1 MTDVLDQPDI
11 QIIQTVEEITN
22 AFETTAENLVQSV
35 ETSAPKGDKGDD
47 GIQGL
52 PGAVGLLIDELLAG
66 NINNSNRIFMTSY
79 SYISGSARVYVNGL
93 LQRNGIDFEE
103 TGDKEITFSEAPT
116 NIGFTDYLSVTY
128 IGA

>member
-22 AFETTAENLVQSV
+22 AFETTAENLVQSF
-35 ETSAPKGDKGDD
+35 ETSAPKGDKGDI
-47 GIQGL
+47 GLHGL

-66 NINNSNRIFMTSY
+66 NINNSNRIFITTY
-79 SYISGSARVYVNGL
+79 SYVAGTTRVYVNGL
-93 LQRNGIDFEE
+93 RQRNGIDFEE

-128 IGA
+128 IGG